1 MKLYQTQEG
10 VFVKR
15 LRKVYWYVGDAFVEV
30 PILTAKKI
38 SKLREKIAKVEDES

>member
-15 LRKVYWYVGDAFVEV
+15 LSKMYLYVGDAFVEV
-30 PILTAKKI
+30 PIMTAKKI
-38 SKLREKIAKVEDES
+38 AKLREKIAKATDES